1 MYRNGPEKRPLLLRT
16 HENDAGTTQAET
28 AKVNL
33 RQTLQPPPTL
43 YHKIDRRSPPFSFVY
58 TLTRFTISNQY
69 YFTVLMLVIA
79 WRKLERG
86 SIKCSSLPKNTGL
99 YRFYE
104 TVPLSIP
111 YRISLLVL
119 NFSHYQAYNSHPT
132 LF

>member
-16 HENDAGTTQAET
+16 HVNVAGTTET

-33 RQTLQPPPTL
+33 GQSLQPPHTISQNRP
-43 YHKIDRRSPPFSFVY
+43 KVSSFSFVH
-58 TLTRFTISNQY
+58 TLTHFTTSNQY
-69 YFTVLMLVIA
+69 YFMVLMLVIA